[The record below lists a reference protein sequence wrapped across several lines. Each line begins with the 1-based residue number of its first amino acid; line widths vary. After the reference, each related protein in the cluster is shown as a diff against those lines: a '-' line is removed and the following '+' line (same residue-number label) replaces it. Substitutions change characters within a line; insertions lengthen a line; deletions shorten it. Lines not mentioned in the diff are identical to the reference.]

1 MNSSRIKYIFIAAAT
16 LLLMSFLYIKTKSID
31 TEKHKQLLNNISHY
45 IQIDTTL
52 NQHILEIRQ
61 GLLTFYDPTVGK
73 TTQLNELMSK
83 IESLLNQLNNSSA
96 ISLTPLLNASAKT
109 LAVKRKMV
117 EEFKSLNALFTNSI
131 RYLPT
136 ATEQLI
142 DELSKL
148 ENTQKTTLLLMQQLQ
163 YSLAYNQS
171 HEPAILNQLA
181 EINIKLKHI
190 FERRYPELLDKL
202 ITLQAHANI
211 TIKNKIQLAKLITQL
226 INIPSS
232 QQMNTLLDTYL
243 VIHDKKN
250 RQINN
255 YQQVLYT
262 LSIMLLIFVAYI
274 LFRLN
279 RASMNLKK
287 TIRALDEQKFAMDQ
301 HAIVSI
307 ADNNGKITYANQK
320 FCDITGYSSNEII
333 GKTHDII
340 KSGYHPD
347 SFFKE
352 IEISGQ
358 PGEVWHGRVR
368 HKNKTNEHYWT
379 DTTFVSFVNEND
391 TTYQFI
397 TIQTDITDIKEA
409 QEKLHLQSSALE
421 VAANGILITD
431 SNGVILWTNKAFT
444 KITGYTLSEVINK
457 TTDFL
462 NSGKQDA
469 SFFKNIWDTILDG
482 QAWHGEIINRKKD
495 GSLYTE
501 EQTISPVLNSNGE
514 ISHFISIKQDV
525 SSRKQTEE
533 ALRRS
538 QKMDAIGQLSGGIAH
553 DFNNQL
559 GIVIGYLDFLKEVFS
574 DDPRPS
580 RYIENAS
587 KAAVRCVD
595 LTRQL
600 LIFSR
605 NQKKETTIV
614 DLNLLLQEQR
624 TMITRSITPEIDVQY
639 YLADGLWPTVANSGE
654 FQDAILNLAINA
666 RDAMP
671 NGGKLLIETSNKTF
685 DEQFSKNNPGI
696 IAGEY
701 AQIMISDTGTGMDT
715 ETQEHIF
722 EPFYTTKPEGKGTGL
737 GLAMVYG
744 FVKRY
749 KGYIKVYSEPGIGT
763 TFRLHLPRSV
773 SLKNKSGNLSALKTD
788 LPGGNESIL
797 IVDDETDLLELAKS
811 YLFDLGYRTFVA
823 KNAHQALE
831 ILARESSINL
841 LFSDVVMPGGM
852 NGYELAKKTSEEY
865 PHIKILLTSGFT
877 SKTIAQNG
885 LARFSTNLLDKPYRK
900 ADLAARIRLVLDEE
914 IDS

>member
-1 MNSSRIKYIFIAAAT
+1 
-16 LLLMSFLYIKTKSID
+16 
-31 TEKHKQLLNNISHY
+31 
-45 IQIDTTL
+45 
-52 NQHILEIRQ
+52 
-61 GLLTFYDPTVGK
+61 
-73 TTQLNELMSK
+73 
-83 IESLLNQLNNSSA
+83 
-96 ISLTPLLNASAKT
+96 
-109 LAVKRKMV
+109 
-117 EEFKSLNALFTNSI
+117 
-131 RYLPT
+131 
-136 ATEQLI
+136 
-142 DELSKL
+142 
-148 ENTQKTTLLLMQQLQ
+148 
-163 YSLAYNQS
+163 
-171 HEPAILNQLA
+171 
-181 EINIKLKHI
+181 
-190 FERRYPELLDKL
+190 
-202 ITLQAHANI
+202 
-211 TIKNKIQLAKLITQL
+211 
-226 INIPSS
+226 
-232 QQMNTLLDTYL
+232 MNTLLDTYL
-243 VIHDKKN
+243 VIHNKRN

-274 LFRLN
+274 LLRLN
-279 RASMNLKK
+279 RASISLTK
-287 TIRALDEQKFAMDQ
+287 TIRALDDQKFAMDQ

-320 FCDITGYSSNEII
+320 FCDITGYSNSEII

-358 PGEVWHGRVR
+358 TGEVWHGRVR

-379 DTTFVSFVNEND
+379 DTTFVSFVNESD
-391 TTYQFI
+391 TAYQFI

-444 KITGYTLSEVINK
+444 KITGYALNEVINK

-462 NSGKQDA
+462 NSGKQDK
-469 SFFKNIWDTILDG
+469 SFFKNIWDTILEG

-605 NQKKETTIV
+605 NQKKETTVV

-624 TMITRSITPEIDVQY
+624 TMITRSITPEIEVQY
-639 YLADGLWPTVANSGE
+639 YLADDLWPTVANSGE

-671 NGGKLLIETSNKTF
+671 NGGNLLIETSNKIF
-685 DEQFSKNNPGI
+685 DEQFSKSNPGI

-773 SLKNKSGNLSALKTD
+773 SPKNIPGDLNALKTD

-797 IVDDETDLLELAKS
+797 IVDDETDLLELAKN

-823 KNAHQALE
+823 KNAHQALQV
-831 ILARESSINL
+831 LARESSINL

-865 PHIKILLTSGFT
+865 PHIKVLLTSGFT

-900 ADLAARIRLVLDEE
+900 ADLAVRVRLVLDEKS
-914 IDS
+914 DS